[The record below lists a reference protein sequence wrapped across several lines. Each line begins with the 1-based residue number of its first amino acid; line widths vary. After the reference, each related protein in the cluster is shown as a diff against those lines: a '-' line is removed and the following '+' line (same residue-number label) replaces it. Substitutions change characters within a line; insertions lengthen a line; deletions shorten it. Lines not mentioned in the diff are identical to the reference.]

1 MDRDPIY
8 DYFEVL
14 SDYKVRC
21 RICAQ
26 CYLNILSCVDYL
38 SQHLRKNHKEAFEE
52 LSLKYF
58 LRDYAYLYYNW
69 VTGKR
74 DYVSATEF
82 LTKYE
87 CLFLHHGIFY
97 HNLSKID
104 SPWSIQRLVMVAH
117 LLRVKLYSP
126 PLMPVVE

>member
-14 SDYKVRC
+14 SGYKFRC

-26 CYLNILSCVDYL
+26 CYLSILSCVDYL
-38 SQHLRKNHKEAFEE
+38 SQHLRKKHKEAFEE

-58 LRDYAYLYYNW
+58 LRDYAYLHSNW
-69 VTGKR
+69 ATQKC
-74 DYVSATEF
+74 DYASATEF

-87 CLFLHHGIFY
+87 CLFLHYGIFY

-104 SPWSIQRLVMVAH
+104 SPWSIQCLVMAAH
-117 LLRVKLYSP
+117 LLRVKLYTP
-126 PLMPVVE
+126 PLTSIIE